1 MTNEN
6 PPSNLKKIIL
16 VPIAAVIVFLIV
28 AQTVD
33 YLGAK
38 RFFTKRF
45 ETINIG
51 DPLDQAQGLLGPPQ
65 RVVPKLDPARLKG
78 LTEGYRIGLDENTK
92 EYLIWARRGS
102 VFVFGLDSEAKVTLA
117 VIYE

>member
-1 MTNEN
+1 MSNN
-6 PPSNLKKIIL
+6 IPPSNLKKIIL
-16 VPIAAVIVFLIV
+16 IPFVVVIAFFII

-51 DPLDQAQGLLGPPQ
+51 DPLEQAQGLLGPP
-65 RVVPKLDPARLKG
+65 RHVVPKLESTRP
-78 LTEGYRIGLDENTK
+78 EGFKESYRIGVDENTK
-92 EYLIWARRGS
+92 EYLVWTRKESI
-102 VFVFGLDSEAKVTLA
+102 FVFGFDSEAKVTLA